1 MTAPLPRN
9 TYLMKT
15 SLSTALLL
23 SLGLIA
29 APALAQKAKPATATA
44 TATTAAAAA
53 APVAAPALVPAQ
65 SELSFVSKQMGVP
78 VDGKFKRFD
87 AQLAFDPRKSDTGKV
102 QFSID
107 VSSVT
112 LGDPMLDAELAKPA
126 WFDSKKLGQ
135 AVFTSSAIKP
145 LGGNR
150 FEVSGRLSLKGLQRD
165 ISVPIALTQDK
176 GLTTAAGSFVL
187 KRLDFKIGDGEWSD
201 TSMVAN
207 EVTVKFKLVFSGV
220 AAL

>member
-1 MTAPLPRN
+1 
-9 TYLMKT
+9 MKT
-15 SLSTALLL
+15 TVTAALLL
-23 SLGLIA
+23 SLGLIT
-29 APALAQKAKPATATA
+29 APALAQKTKPAPAAPATAPA
-44 TATTAAAAA
+44 
-53 APVAAPALVPAQ
+53 AAPALVAAQ

-78 VDGKFKRFD
+78 VDGKFKRFE
-87 AQLAFDPRKSDTGKV
+87 AQLGFDPKKAEAGKV

-107 VSSVT
+107 LSSVT

-150 FEVSGRLSLKGLQRD
+150 FEVAGKLSMKGLQKD
-165 ISVPIALTQDK
+165 LSVPVALVQDK
-176 GLTTAAGSFVL
+176 GLTTASGSFVL

-207 EVTVKFKLVFSGV
+207 EVTVKLKLVFSGV
-220 AAL
+220 APL

>member
-1 MTAPLPRN
+1 
-9 TYLMKT
+9 MKT
-15 SLSTALLL
+15 SLTAALLL
-23 SLGLIA
+23 SLGLVS
-29 APALAQKAKPATATA
+29 APALAQKAKPA
-44 TATTAAAAA
+44 AA
-53 APVAAPALVPAQ
+53 APAASPAAPAAAAPALVPAQ

-78 VDGKFKRFD
+78 VDGKFKRFE
-87 AQLAFDPRKSDTGKV
+87 AQLGFDPRKAEAGKV

-107 VSSVT
+107 LGSVT

-135 AVFTSSAIKP
+135 ASFVSTAIKP

-150 FEVSGRLSLKGLQRD
+150 FEVAGRLSLKGLQRD
-165 ISVPIALTQDK
+165 IAVPIALTQDK

-207 EVTVKFKLVFSGV
+207 EVSVKFKLVFSGV

>member
-1 MTAPLPRN
+1 
-9 TYLMKT
+9 MKT
-15 SLSTALLL
+15 TVTAALLL
-23 SLGLIA
+23 SMGLIT
-29 APALAQKAKPATATA
+29 APALAQKAKPAP
-44 TATTAAAAA
+44 AAVTAAA
-53 APVAAPALVPAQ
+53 APVLQAAQ

-78 VDGKFKRFD
+78 VDGKFKRFE
-87 AQLAFDPRKSDTGKV
+87 AQLSFDPKKAEAGKV

-107 VSSVT
+107 LASVS
-112 LGDPMLDAELAKPA
+112 LGDPMFDAELAKPA

-150 FEVSGRLSLKGLQRD
+150 FEVAGKLSLKGLQKD
-165 ISVPIALTQDK
+165 LTVPVALAQDK
-176 GLTTAAGSFVL
+176 GLTTATGSFVL

-207 EVTVKFKLVFSGV
+207 EVTVKLKLVFSGV
-220 AAL
+220 APL

>member
-1 MTAPLPRN
+1 
-9 TYLMKT
+9 MKT

-29 APALAQKAKPATATA
+29 APALAQKAKPAAITS
-44 TATTAAAAA
+44 AAAA
-53 APVAAPALVPAQ
+53 APSASPALHAAQ

-87 AQLAFDPRKSDTGKV
+87 AQLAFDPRKADTGKV

-107 VSSVT
+107 VGSVT

-135 AVFTSSAIKP
+135 AVFTSSTIKP

-150 FEVSGRLSLKGLQRD
+150 FEVAGRLSLKGMQRD
-165 ISVPIALTQDK
+165 ITVPIALTQDK
-176 GLTTAAGSFVL
+176 GLTTAAGGFVL

-207 EVTVKFKLVFSGV
+207 EVSVKFKLVFSGV

>member
-1 MTAPLPRN
+1 
-9 TYLMKT
+9 MKT
-15 SLSTALLL
+15 TVTAALLL
-23 SLGLIA
+23 SLGLIT
-29 APALAQKAKPATATA
+29 APALAQKTKPAPAA
-44 TATTAAAAA
+44 PAAASA
-53 APVAAPALVPAQ
+53 AAPALVAAQ

-78 VDGKFKRFD
+78 VDGKFKRFE
-87 AQLAFDPRKSDTGKV
+87 AQLGFDPKKAEAGKV

-107 VSSVT
+107 LSSVT

-135 AVFTSSAIKP
+135 AVFTSSAIKS

-150 FEVSGRLSLKGLQRD
+150 FEVAGKLSMKGLQKD
-165 ISVPIALTQDK
+165 LSVPVALVQDK
-176 GLTTAAGSFVL
+176 GLTTASGSFVL

-207 EVTVKFKLVFSGV
+207 EVTVKLKLVFSGV
-220 AAL
+220 APL